1 MDWEKT
7 MVVVKEVSTKKDIK
21 VFASYPL
28 KLYQDCP
35 YYVPSLSADEINT
48 LNPNKNFS
56 LVHTINSIKES
67 VSAFR
72 GWIVSTTSKY
82 SGLCSP
88 RWSSSEN
95 KRGWRLSTVPGGST
109 IPTAR
114 EC

>member
-56 LVHTINSIKES
+56 L
-67 VSAFR
+67 A
-72 GWIVSTTSKY
+72 
-82 SGLCSP
+82 
-88 RWSSSEN
+88 
-95 KRGWRLSTVPGGST
+95 
-109 IPTAR
+109 
-114 EC
+114 ECDCKCFLA